1 MFPVAR
7 ALSAQMWAAL
17 GGDPA
22 RLGRLRLVGEGALP
36 GAFAVSDF
44 AAASV
49 ACAALAADELQA
61 LASGRRGG
69 AGAGVEVDR
78 RLAALWFGAS
88 LRPQGWMPPPAR
100 DSLTGDYAC
109 ADGWIRLHCNAPHHR
124 EAACRVLGLDAGAD
138 ASRATPQVAPWQG
151 ARLEQAVVEAG
162 GCAAWMRETAS
173 WRALDQGAAL
183 RAQPLVLREPVPA
196 AAPVA
201 PVASGAWA
209 PVAGRPLQGLRV
221 LDLTRVLAGPVS
233 TRMLAGLGAT
243 VLRID
248 APQWEEPGV
257 VPDVTRGKRCARLDL
272 KTSQGRETF
281 AHLLAG
287 ADVFVHGLR
296 PGALEALGLGVAVR
310 QGLRADL
317 IDVSLDAYGWAGP
330 WASRRGFD
338 SLVQMSCGIAET
350 GMRQAGASRPLPLPV
365 QALDHA
371 TGYLMAGAVL
381 RGLSL
386 RAQGGGATRAR
397 LSLARTAELLLDS
410 PPPEARAA
418 HAPQAEVDLEPAI
431 EHTPWGPARRLRA
444 PWRIEGVDTRWELP
458 AAELGSSPA
467 RWP

>member
-162 GCAAWMRETAS
+162 GCAAWMRETAA
-173 WRALDQGAAL
+173 WRAHPQGAAL
-183 RAQPLVLREPVPA
+183 RAQPLVLRESVPA
-196 AAPVA
+196 P
-201 PVASGAWA
+201 PLAWA

-233 TRMLAGLGAT
+233 TRVLAGLGAT

-272 KTSQGRETF
+272 KTPQGLETF
-281 AHLLAG
+281 IHLLG
-287 ADVFVHGLR
+287 DADVFVHGLR
-296 PGALEALGLGVAVR
+296 PGALESLGLGAAAR
-310 QGLRADL
+310 QGLRAGL
-317 IDVSLDAYGWAGP
+317 IDVCLDAYGWAGP
-330 WASRRGFD
+330 WAARRGFD
-338 SLVQMSCGIAET
+338 SLVQMSCGIAEA

-371 TGYLMAGAVL
+371 TGYLMAAAVM

-386 RAQGGGATRAR
+386 RAQGGGAMRAR
-397 LSLARTAELLLDS
+397 LSLARSAELLLDS
-410 PPPEARAA
+410 PTPEPRAA
-418 HAPQAEVDLEPAI
+418 HAAQGEVDLEPAV
-431 EHTPWGPARRLRA
+431 ERTPWGPARRLRA